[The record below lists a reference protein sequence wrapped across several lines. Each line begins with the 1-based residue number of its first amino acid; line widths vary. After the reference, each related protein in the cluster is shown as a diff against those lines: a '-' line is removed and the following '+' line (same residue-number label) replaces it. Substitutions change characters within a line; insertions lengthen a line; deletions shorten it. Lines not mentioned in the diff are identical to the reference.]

1 MSLLNKE
8 LSDIALRKELV
19 DLVEKE
25 LLGPAGGPEQV
36 DDLAVNYPYLVAG
49 LVPGETLRLW
59 TEKMMFPG
67 HLGGS
72 FTTSNLS
79 NVGERVCA
87 R

>member
-1 MSLLNKE
+1 MSVLAKE
-8 LSDIALRKELV
+8 KPPTVLCQELV
-19 DLVEKE
+19 DLVELE
-25 LLGPAGGPEQV
+25 LLGPAGGPEEV
-36 DDLAVNYPYLVAG
+36 DDLGVNYRYLDAG
-49 LVPGETLRLW
+49 LVPSETRYLW

-79 NVGERVCA
+79 NVDERVCA